1 MASGGKNGD
10 SSDGGLDLSEL
21 NFELKALEEAEQE
34 EAELNKKAL
43 EETELN
49 ITNENLPWE
58 EDKAQTE
65 YEEIEAATTGESNPP
80 VYIQTTTPTKDYL
93 SKFKPI
99 VNLNVH
105 STPKTPQVH
114 TDLYSKSA
122 PTSPLRNWSNLNIQ
136 QRIDSFENLSKAH
149 QKQKSVVK
157 SKTKSK
163 ASPKIKKSTRSAIK
177 KGQVSPLVKPGA
189 FLKKRRAKAENYL

>member
-1 MASGGKNGD
+1 MATGGKNGD

-21 NFELKALEEAEQE
+21 NFELKALEEAE
-34 EAELNKKAL
+34 LNKKAL

-58 EDKAQTE
+58 EDKTQTE
-65 YEEIEAATTGESNPP
+65 YEEIEAATTGEFNPP

-114 TDLYSKSA
+114 TDLYTRSA
-122 PTSPLRNWSNLNIQ
+122 PTSSLRN
-136 QRIDSFENLSKAH
+136 
-149 QKQKSVVK
+149 
-157 SKTKSK
+157 
-163 ASPKIKKSTRSAIK
+163 
-177 KGQVSPLVKPGA
+177 
-189 FLKKRRAKAENYL
+189 